1 MIIETMTMYS
11 QQADDN
17 REKLV
22 IPLFEIVVY
31 PQSRTKLMADKVT
44 GETLLNEMKNS
55 EFINAI
61 GLTVKSGT
69 KVSDLSE
76 EDLSEESLYRTG
88 NLLKITYVHPADDGY
103 LVVAKATERVEVV
116 SLYRKHGLFYTT
128 YKPVHDIPDFDEDTE
143 AEVMANIKKT
153 IHEISNKFQGSEQFT
168 RSIDKMDS
176 IDQII
181 GFVMPYIP
189 VELAEKQKLLELP
202 SVRERYLLF
211 LHILTK
217 HKESINLQ
225 IEMAKKVTDK
235 ISKSNRE
242 AMLREQLK
250 VIQEELNEGDDS
262 VSGDAAYRERIENS
276 TMPEEVKKKALSE
289 LKKLEAGGS
298 HNPEAHVIRNYLDLL
313 LDLPWITEEKKSI
326 DIAEAR
332 RVLESNHNGLEKVKE
347 RIIQHLAVMKLKH
360 EKQGSILLLVGPP
373 GTGKTSLG
381 KSIADAL
388 GRKYVRVS
396 LGGVKDEAE
405 IRGHRRTYI
414 GALPG
419 RIIQGMKK
427 AGTKNPVFILDEV
440 DKLSASYSGDPASAL
455 LEVLDPEQNS
465 TFSDHYLEIPYDLSD
480 VLFIAT
486 ANSLASI
493 PWPLLDRMETIEIS
507 GYTKNEK
514 LAIAKDH
521 LLPCILEDHGLDA
534 EKLKIEDEALKVI
547 IDKYTREAGVRG
559 LKKQLAKTARFVSEK
574 IVSGKVDLPYV
585 VRADMLKEILGKEII
600 RQEEAR
606 KENVPGVVTGLA
618 WTPVGGDIL
627 FIEGT
632 FMPGSGKLTLT
643 GQLGDV
649 MKESAKISLSLVRS
663 RLANTANS
671 FDFTSSDIHIHVPS
685 GATPKDGPSA
695 GITLFTALTSLI
707 TGRAV
712 DPKLAM
718 TGEITLSGAVLPVGG
733 IKEKILAAHR
743 AGIKKIILP
752 KENERDL
759 EDVPE
764 DARNELKFV
773 PVETIEEVLREA
785 LDIDLPRQVVS
796 PYPGNRYAP
805 VHSA

>member
-1 MIIETMTMYS
+1 MYS
-11 QQADDN
+11 KKTEDN
-17 REKLV
+17 GESIV
-22 IPLFEIVVY
+22 IPLFDIVVY
-31 PQSRTKLMADKVT
+31 PKSRTKFLADKIT
-44 GETLLNEMKNS
+44 GEMLLTEMKNG
-55 EFINAI
+55 EFVNAI

-69 KVSDLSE
+69 KPSDVSEGDL
-76 EDLSEESLYRTG
+76 YKTG
-88 NLLKITYVHPADDGY
+88 NLLKVTFVQPADDGY
-103 LVVAKATERVEVV
+103 LVIAKALERVEAV
-116 SLYRKHGLFYTT
+116 SLYQKDGLFYAS
-128 YKPVHDIPDFDEDTE
+128 YKPIYDLPDFDEDTQ

-153 IHEISNKFQGSEQFT
+153 IHEISSRFQGAEQFT
-168 RSIDKMDS
+168 RPIDKMDS
-176 IDQII
+176 IDQIM

-189 VELAEKQKLLELP
+189 VKLAEKQNLLEIV
-202 SVRERYLLF
+202 SVRERYLMF
-211 LHILTK
+211 LHILTNQ
-217 HKESINLQ
+217 KENINIQ

-235 ISKSNRE
+235 ISKSHRE

-262 VSGDAAYRERIENS
+262 ASGDAGYREKIENLK
-276 TMPEEVKKKALSE
+276 MPDEVKKKALSE
-289 LKKLEAGGS
+289 LKKLEAGGP
-298 HNPEAHVIRNYLDLL
+298 HNPEGHVIRNYLDLL
-313 LDLPWITEEKKSI
+313 LDLPWVTEEKKSI

-347 RIIQHLAVMKLKH
+347 RIIQHLAVMKLKQ
-360 EKQGSILLLVGPP
+360 EKQGSILLLTGPP

-396 LGGVKDEAE
+396 FGGVKDEAE
-405 IRGHRRTYI
+405 IRGHRRTYV

-440 DKLSASYSGDPASAL
+440 DKLSSSYAGDPASAL

-465 TFSDHYLEIPYDLSD
+465 TFSDHYLEVPYDLSE

-486 ANSLASI
+486 ANSVANI
-493 PWPLLDRMETIEIS
+493 PWPLLDRMEMIEIS

-514 LAIAKDH
+514 FAIARDH
-521 LLPCILEDHGLDA
+521 LLPSTLEEHGLDA
-534 EKLKIEDEALKVI
+534 DKLKIEDEALKVI
-547 IDKYTREAGVRG
+547 IEKYTREAGVRQ

-574 IVSGKVDLPYV
+574 IVSGKVDFPYV
-585 VRADMLKEILGKEII
+585 VKVDMLKEILGKELI

-632 FMPGSGKLTLT
+632 FMPGNGKLTLT

-695 GITLFTALTSLI
+695 GVTLFTALTSLI
-707 TGRAV
+707 MGKAV

-743 AGIKKIILP
+743 AGIKKVILP

-764 DARNELKFV
+764 DVRSELKFV
-773 PVETIEEVLREA
+773 PVETIEEVLKEA
-785 LDIDLPRQVVS
+785 LDIDLPRPVVS
-796 PYPGNRYAP
+796 YAGNGFAATQN
-805 VHSA
+805 V

>member
-88 NLLKITYVHPADDGY
+88 NLLKITYVQPADDGY

-143 AEVMANIKKT
+143 AEAMANVKKT
-153 IHEISNKFQGSEQFT
+153 IHEISNRFQGSEQFT

-189 VELAEKQKLLELP
+189 VKLAEKQKLLELP

-262 VSGDAAYRERIENS
+262 ASGDAAYRERIENS
-276 TMPEEVKKKALSE
+276 TMPDEVKKKALSE
-289 LKKLEAGGS
+289 LKKLETGGS

-360 EKQGSILLLVGPP
+360 EKQGSILLLTGPP

-521 LLPCILEDHGLDA
+521 LLPCILEDHGLDGD
-534 EKLKIEDEALKVI
+534 KLKIEDEALKVI

-574 IVSGKVDLPYV
+574 IVSGKADLPYV

-796 PYPGNRYAP
+796 PYPGNSYAP